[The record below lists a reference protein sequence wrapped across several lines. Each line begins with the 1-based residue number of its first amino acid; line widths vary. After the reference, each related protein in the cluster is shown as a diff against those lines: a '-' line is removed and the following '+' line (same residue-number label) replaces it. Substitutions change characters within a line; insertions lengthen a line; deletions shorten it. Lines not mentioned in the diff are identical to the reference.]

1 MICHFSS
8 QFFIKIKD
16 KKLSEGL
23 YRFFLFIE
31 TEWKNRK
38 LVATLV
44 ILFSFIFLLKRNY
57 RKFGDRYAIYFIFFI
72 FLNKM
77 EKIKKWR
84 E

>member
-44 ILFSFIFLLKRNY
+44 ILFFLH
-57 RKFGDRYAIYFIFFI
+57 FFI
-72 FLNKM
+72 ETELW
-77 EKIKKWR
+77 KIR
-84 E
+84 R